1 MERPNLKWTRATGP
15 DGRTSE
21 MCFRNFNSTSSH
33 DGKEQDVV
41 KQQQFNSEMLEEDDE
56 LNDTL
61 FNVVEEPSNPKLKFL
76 CNLTLPWYKKHTFNW
91 SSLLLDVLKF
101 LVTYSDASLA
111 QGVPSR

>member
-1 MERPNLKWTRATGP
+1 MRRYFNHINLVLRPPVQGAYSQMERPNLKWTRATGP

-33 DGKEQDVV
+33 GGKEQDDV

-61 FNVVEEPSNPKLKFL
+61 FNVVEDPSNPKLKFL
-76 CNLTLPWYKKHTFNW
+76 CNLTLPWYTTHFN
-91 SSLLLDVLKF
+91 
-101 LVTYSDASLA
+101 
-111 QGVPSR
+111 